1 MGKRTEFSA
10 FPLLEM
16 VPPAGFEPADALG
29 SRAIEG
35 CPTAR
40 LVRIGRHQPP
50 YALFR
55 RLRGARELEVHPRMN
70 EPSDMSDTPARPQD
84 YAGLRAELAELA
96 SDFTPVITDLWPRLE
111 DHKYRWELHSY
122 GLPEGYDR
130 QVVADVIALLVE
142 ALKSIGIADNKLLGA
157 HAKADCH
164 SPSSPDTA

>member
-1 MGKRTEFSA
+1 M
-10 FPLLEM
+10 
-16 VPPAGFEPADALG
+16 
-29 SRAIEG
+29 
-35 CPTAR
+35 
-40 LVRIGRHQPP
+40 
-50 YALFR
+50 
-55 RLRGARELEVHPRMN
+55 EVHPRMN

-142 ALKSIGIADNKLLGA
+142 ALNCIGIADNKLLGA
-157 HAKADCH
+157 HTKADCH
-164 SPSSPDTA
+164 HPRSPGTA